1 MEKNHTVKE
10 KIEELYE
17 HMGSAEKRV
26 ARTILVNYPVTGL
39 GTIASISQAA
49 NVSDPTVLRLIT
61 KLGYNKYA
69 DYQKDL
75 KRELDQRIRGPL
87 NAFSEDKEIVTD
99 PKGYLDTFHND
110 IVNIV
115 DQTFNRTPPAEFE
128 KVLNLLMD
136 SKRNI
141 YLLGGE
147 FSDSVARYL
156 YYLLRKMRSKVEM
169 IQGQVPSRIDHLLDF
184 RKKDV
189 LVVFDVRRYQP
200 DIVEF
205 AAQTARKGTEV
216 ILFTDEW
223 NSPASQIASCVL
235 VCNVNSISR
244 WDSLVGMMAMVE
256 ALMSSFADNQ
266 WNKIKFRLQ
275 KLEQIREDV
284 KSSQYPD

>member
-1 MEKNHTVKE
+1 MASNQTVKD
-10 KIEELYE
+10 KIEVYYE
-17 HMGSAEKRV
+17 HMGPAEKRV
-26 ARTILVNYPVTGL
+26 ARTILVNYPISGL
-39 GTIASISQAA
+39 GTIATISKNA

-61 KLGYNKYA
+61 KLGYEKYA

-75 KRELDQRIRGPL
+75 KIELDQRIRGPL
-87 NAFSEDKEIVTD
+87 NAFSEEKEIVSD
-99 PKGYLDTFHND
+99 PKGYLDVFLKD
-110 IVNIV
+110 ILNIV
-115 DQTFNRTPPAEFE
+115 DQTFDRTPPAEFE

-147 FSDSVARYL
+147 FTDSVARYL

-169 IQGQVPSRIDHLLDF
+169 IQGQAPSRIDHLLDF
-184 RKKDV
+184 KKKDV

-205 AAQTARKGTEV
+205 AIQTARKGTEV

-223 NSPASQIASCVL
+223 NSPASQYASCVL
-235 VCNVNSISR
+235 ACNVNSISR

-256 ALMSSFADNQ
+256 ALMSSFADKQ
-266 WNKIKFRLQ
+266 WGKIKFRLQ
-275 KLEQIREDV
+275 KLEQIRDGI

>member
-1 MEKNHTVKE
+1 MGRNQTVKE
-10 KIEELYE
+10 KIEGYYE
-17 HMGSAEKRV
+17 HMGPAEKRV
-26 ARTILVNYPVTGL
+26 ARTILVNYPISGL
-39 GTIASISQAA
+39 GTIATISKNA

-61 KLGYNKYA
+61 KLGYEKYA

-75 KRELDQRIRGPL
+75 KIELDQRIRGPL
-87 NAFSEDKEIVTD
+87 NAFSEEKEIVSD
-99 PKGYLDTFHND
+99 PKGYLDVFLKD
-110 IVNIV
+110 ILNIV
-115 DQTFNRTPPAEFE
+115 DQTFVRTPPAEFE

-147 FSDSVARYL
+147 FTDSVARYL

-169 IQGQVPSRIDHLLDF
+169 IQGQAPSRIDHLLDF
-184 RKKDV
+184 KKKDV

-205 AAQTARKGTEV
+205 AIQTARKGTEV

-223 NSPASQIASCVL
+223 NSPASQYASCVL
-235 VCNVNSISR
+235 ACNVNSISR

-256 ALMSSFADNQ
+256 ALMSSFADKQ
-266 WNKIKFRLQ
+266 WGKIKIRLQ
-275 KLEQIREDV
+275 KLEQIRDDV